1 MMKRLAGVVLSVFFI
16 FGFVAA
22 SDAQDDVVDRIDIVA
37 VKKIWVD
44 DGVLNMSVQI
54 NNKNTKNLKFLDG
67 DLVFYMGL
75 NKNKGEKLGEQHGYS
90 TDTDYADGIPSSAE
104 SPLNFVIKTGD
115 AAQSLK
121 TLAYILNCIGDPAN
135 KPFVT
140 IEGEFKLGIQ
150 SDKGWTI
157 GNNVGIT
164 WNFTAETPDKVNL
177 LTVPK

>member
-22 SDAQDDVVDRIDIVA
+22 SDAQDDVVDKIDIVA
-37 VKKIWVD
+37 VKKISVEE
-44 DGVLNMSVQI
+44 GVLNLSILI
-54 NNKNTKNLKFLDG
+54 NNKNAKNLKFIDG

-75 NKNKGEKLGEQHGYS
+75 NRNKGEKLGEQQGYS
-90 TDTDYADGIPSSAE
+90 TDTDYADGIPSSGQ
-104 SPLNFVIKTGD
+104 SLLNFAIKTGD
-115 AAQSLK
+115 ASQSLK

-150 SDKGWTI
+150 SAKGWTT
-157 GNNVGIT
+157 GNSVGIT
-164 WNFTAETPDKVNL
+164 WNFTAATPDDVNL
-177 LTVPK
+177 LTVR